1 MSDRLP
7 ASFALDES
15 SPEPS
20 AARCALNPPL
30 RLDRARSRHTLA
42 PGQRPG
48 NTSRREEIGGT
59 FEQRGQELDAAS
71 GRNS

>member
-1 MSDRLP
+1 MHGQQP
-7 ASFALDES
+7 APFALDES

-20 AARCALNPPL
+20 EARCGINPLL

-48 NTSRREEIGGT
+48 NTLAERKPAGLFNKG
-59 FEQRGQELDAAS
+59 GQELGAAS
-71 GRNS
+71 GEQ